1 MEDFMSETINDIEWE
16 IEQINTA
23 INYYESASR
32 NSKNRE
38 EKRKYEKQI
47 RVLRNKVK
55 ELSRLI

>member
-1 MEDFMSETINDIEWE
+1 MSETINDIEWE